1 MSDDY
6 AVLGLDLSL
15 TATGICPYIDDG
27 LDFEPYTLKFGT
39 RKDSVKGDMRLTHI
53 RQALDSH
60 LEGDL
65 AGPRGGGGG
74 IEYDLAVIES
84 LPPYGKGSAS
94 LGLVHGVA
102 REVLSYWSVPVIM
115 VSPSA
120 LKKFSTG
127 SGKASKEDMLKAF
140 YKTSPWSSGD
150 FDDNAVDSF
159 FLQQVGFAYLDS
171 DQLVVPDYGYDIKEQ
186 VKIIK

>member
-1 MSDDY
+1 MSDYY

-15 TATGICPYIDDG
+15 TATGICPYIDDA
-27 LDFEPYTLKFGT
+27 LDSEPYTLKFGT

-53 RQALDSH
+53 RQALDAH
-60 LEGDL
+60 LE
-65 AGPRGGGGG
+65 GGGGG

-102 REVLSYWSVPVIM
+102 REVLSYWGVPVIM
-115 VSPSA
+115 ASPSA
-120 LKKFSTG
+120 LKKFSVG
-127 SGKASKEDMLKAF
+127 SGKASKEDMLKVF

-150 FDDNAVDSF
+150 FDDNAVDAW